1 MAQVP
6 QTFFDALAVRTWCGL
21 ALETL
26 GMAREEIDAI
36 NVYPVA
42 DGDTGTNLYLTVES
56 AVAAV
61 EAVFAGHAARS
72 GPEGPTLADAARAM
86 AHGALIGARGNSG
99 TILAQLL
106 RGMSQVLAEG
116 GTAQAGGERAHAD
129 GRGLRLALRH
139 ASDSARQAVAHPVE
153 GTVLTVASAAADAAD
168 TASGTEGDC
177 GTVARAAYEGARAA
191 LAATPGQLPVLE
203 RAGVVDAGG
212 RGLVAVLGALVETF
226 TGERPRETAATVTAG
241 ALRLGAG
248 PMSAVASEAA
258 VPGALAAGDPG
269 SSGGPGEPYARVVP
283 GQADGSASG
292 VPAGPAGDSP
302 DLYADERSP
311 HARVAAAEELAP
323 AGGAPRGE
331 CADGAAAADVDGPA
345 FEVIYLLEAED
356 TAVERLRE
364 RLDGLGDSLVVV
376 GGDGLWN
383 VHVHVDDAGAAVEA
397 GIEAG
402 RPYRIRITHFGAG
415 DVHTTGAERPP
426 RERAQRAVVAV
437 VPGEGL
443 AGLYTEAGATTV
455 LARPGEPPA
464 SGELVQA
471 VRRAHAREVV
481 LLPNDAELRHTAA
494 AAAEQARTEGIRVA
508 LIPTRSAV
516 QGIAALAVHEPER
529 RFDEDVVSMT
539 SAAGATR
546 YAEVTVAERQAWTM
560 AGICQAGDV
569 LGLIDGDVAVIGSD
583 VTATAETVLD
593 RMLAAGGEMVTLVL
607 GDEAPGTIA
616 EHLEGRVR
624 EGYLAVDT
632 VVYRG
637 GRQGAVLLIGVE

>member
-6 QTFFDALAVRTWCGL
+6 QRFFDALAVRTWCGL
-21 ALETL
+21 SLRAL
-26 GMAREEIDAI
+26 GRAREEIDAI

-61 EAVFAGHAARS
+61 EAVFAAHAVDAGEPRAEVPGAEVPDAGG
-72 GPEGPTLADAARAM
+72 GPSLADAVGAM

-106 RGMSQVLAEG
+106 RGMAQVL
-116 GTAQAGGERAHAD
+116 TAGGEPAHTD
-129 GRGLRLALRH
+129 GPGLRLALRH
-139 ASDSARQAVAHPVE
+139 AAESARQAVAHPVE

-168 TASGTEGDC
+168 DAAVGAEDGAEDDC
-177 GTVARAAYEGARAA
+177 AAVARAAYDGARAA

-212 RGLVAVLGALVETF
+212 HGLVTVLAALVETF
-226 TGERPRETAATVTAG
+226 TGRAPGPKPVAVPRAC
-241 ALRLGAG
+241 
-248 PMSAVASEAA
+248 VAHGDEAA
-258 VPGALAAGDPG
+258 A
-269 SSGGPGEPYARVVP
+269 
-283 GQADGSASG
+283 
-292 VPAGPAGDSP
+292 
-302 DLYADERSP
+302 
-311 HARVAAAEELAP
+311 
-323 AGGAPRGE
+323 GE
-331 CADGAAAADVDGPA
+331 CAAQEGDESGPA

-356 TAVERLRE
+356 AAVARLRQ
-364 RLDGLGDSLVVV
+364 RLDALGDSLVVV

-397 GIEAG
+397 GVEAG
-402 RPYRIRITHFGAG
+402 RPYRIRITHFGHGDAHTAG
-415 DVHTTGAERPP
+415 SERPP
-426 RERAQRAVVAV
+426 RERTQRAVVAV

-508 LIPTRSAV
+508 LIPTRSAI

-529 RFDEDVVSMT
+529 RFDEDVVAMT

-546 YAEVTVAERQAWTM
+546 HAEVAVAERQSWTT

-569 LGLIDGDVAVIGSD
+569 LGLVDGDVAVIGAD
-583 VTATAETVLD
+583 VTEVAATVLD
-593 RMLAAGGEMVTLVL
+593 RMLAAGGELVTLVL
-607 GDEAPGTIA
+607 GDEAPETVTA
-616 EHLEGRVR
+616 HLEARVR
-624 EGYLAVDT
+624 EAYLAVDT

-637 GRQGAVLLIGVE
+637 GRQGSLLLIGVE